1 MDSPILQAL
10 TEAVAAGRPDAGA
23 EFWAL
28 VESGGAPLVEP
39 DPTDPARRL
48 VTFVWRDD
56 PAAPAADVLA
66 LLHTFTDRDR
76 HAGDLTPHLMRR
88 LPGADGWAITHR
100 LPADLRASYQ
110 FFVGTG
116 PRAETLRTD
125 RKAWLSVLD
134 AAVPDPFNAA
144 PVLAA
149 RDGRNPSSVLE
160 LPDAP
165 AQPWAHRRPGV
176 PRGSREDTTVD
187 GRRVS
192 VLLPAGHAFGQGPY
206 RVAVLLD
213 GEVWG
218 SVLAIGDTLDNLHAE
233 GRIPPT
239 VALLVDTMGRDRRMV
254 DLTCSEPFV
263 DWLADVLLPWAGKRY
278 GVGEDP
284 AHTVVAGQSAG
295 GLTAAF
301 AAFHRPTRFGN
312 ALSQS
317 GSFWW
322 PDPDESNDGAEWLTR
337 RFAVTKRLPIRF
349 HLEVGLLEWM
359 LLAENRRLRDVLV
372 ERGYEVAYDEFD
384 GGHDYACWR
393 GGLAGGLVGLLSAEG
408 SWSDGR

>member
-1 MDSPILQAL
+1 MDTPILHAL
-10 TEAVAAGRPDAGA
+10 SRAVDAGRVDACA
-23 EFWAL
+23 EFWAR
-28 VESGGAPLVEP
+28 VEAVGAPLIEP
-39 DPTDPARRL
+39 DPDDPGQRL

-56 PAAPAADVLA
+56 PAGPAGDVLA

-76 HAGDLTPHLMRR
+76 HAGDLTPHLLRR
-88 LPGADGWAITHR
+88 VPGTDVRAITHR
-100 LPADLRASYQ
+100 LPAGLRASYQ

-116 PRAETLRTD
+116 SRADTLRTD
-125 RKAWLSVLD
+125 RAAWLGVLD
-134 AAVPDPFNAA
+134 AAVPDPYNHA
-144 PVLAA
+144 PTLAA
-149 RDGRNPSSVLE
+149 RDGRNPSSVLA

-165 AQPWAHRRPGV
+165 AQPWARRRPGI
-176 PRGSREDTTVD
+176 PRGPREDTTVD

-192 VLLPAGHAFGQGPY
+192 VLLPPAMGRQPC
-206 RVAVLLD
+206 RVVVLLD

-218 SVLAIGDTLDNLHAE
+218 SVLSIGDTLDNLHAD

-239 VALLVDTMGRDRRMV
+239 VALLVDTMGRERRMA

-263 DWLADVLLPWAGKRY
+263 DWLADVLLPWAGERY
-278 GVGEDP
+278 GVSTDP
-284 AHTVVAGQSAG
+284 AHTVLAGQSAG

-301 AAFHRPTRFGN
+301 GAFHRPDRFGN

-322 PDPDESNDGAEWLTR
+322 PDPDETNDGPEWLTR
-337 RFAVTKRLPIRF
+337 RFAATERLPIRF

-359 LLAENRRLRDVLV
+359 LVAENRRLRDVLR
-372 ERGYEVAYDEFD
+372 ERGYPLTYTEFD

-393 GGLAGGLVGLLSAEG
+393 GGLAVGLVGLLSAG
-408 SWSDGR
+408 G

>member
-1 MDSPILQAL
+1 MHTPILHAL

-23 EFWAL
+23 EFWAR
-28 VESGGAPLVEP
+28 VESVGAPLVEP
-39 DPTDPARRL
+39 DPADPGQCL

-56 PAAPAADVLA
+56 PAAPAADVLT

-88 LPGADGWAITHR
+88 VPGTDVWAITHR
-100 LPADLRASYQ
+100 LPVELRASYQ

-116 PRAETLRTD
+116 PREQTLRTD
-125 RKAWLSVLD
+125 RVGWLGVLD
-134 AAVPDPFNAA
+134 AAVPDPYNHA
-144 PVLAA
+144 PTLAA
-149 RDGRNPSSVLE
+149 RDGRNPASVLA
-160 LPDAP
+160 LPAAP
-165 AQPWAHRRPGV
+165 AQPWVRRRPGI
-176 PRGSREDTTVD
+176 PRGARVDTTVD

-192 VLLPAGHAFGQGPY
+192 VLLPPGGGQQPY

-218 SVLAIGDTLDNLHAE
+218 SVLAVGDTLDNLHAE

-239 VALLVDTMGRDRRMV
+239 VALLVDTMGRDRRMA

-263 DWLADVLLPWAGKRY
+263 DWLADVLLPWAGGRH
-278 GVGEDP
+278 GASGDP
-284 AHTVVAGQSAG
+284 AHTVIAGQSAG

-301 AAFHRPTRFGN
+301 AALHRPDRFGN
-312 ALSQS
+312 VLSQS

-322 PDPDESNDGAEWLTR
+322 PDPDEGNDGPEWLTR
-337 RFAVTKRLPIRF
+337 RFAAVDALPIRL

-359 LLAENRRLRDVLV
+359 LVAENRRLRDVLLA
-372 ERGYEVAYDEFD
+372 RGYPLTYTEFA

-393 GGLAGGLVGLLSAEG
+393 GGLAGGLVELLSAG
-408 SWSDGR
+408 H